1 MGNFLDTPIT
11 EKETEVGEDG
21 KCSYG
26 LSAMQVTGCHCHCR
40 HITSLPSSTS
50 TPSLLL
56 LPAAGLAR
64 ADGGRP
70 HPDALGERRAA
81 QRITIRRLRR
91 PRRRHGRPLLGAPL
105 PKAPDRRAR
114 RGRPQARPRRLRRQG
129 EGGVRVVADGA
140 RQRAAAPAGRGVG
153 AGPERLDLGPVP
165 HLADVDRLRQH
176 GRFARGPRARR
187 RRRAALARPQAVQ
200 PGGEGADRGGGVAR
214 QIQPRQRRPRRLA
227 RPRRLRVQTLRDR
240 RRRPPSRHRL
250 PGGAPR
256 RRASARPRAR
266 VPSIAPAPRAA
277 PAGGLPRR
285 LPARHLPASTPRA
298 TGTAR

>member
-1 MGNFLDTPIT
+1 MLLRAECDARVACP
-11 EKETEVGEDG
+11 DG
-21 KCSYG
+21 
-26 LSAMQVTGCHCHCR
+26 R
-40 HITSLPSSTS
+40 
-50 TPSLLL
+50 
-56 LPAAGLAR
+56 
-64 ADGGRP
+64 RP

-91 PRRRHGRPLLGAPL
+91 ARRRHGRPLLGAPL

-187 RRRAALARPQAVQ
+187 RRGAALARPQAVQ

-227 RPRRLRVQTLRDR
+227 RPRRFRVQALRDR

-256 RRASARPRAR
+256 RRRASARPRAR
-266 VPSIAPAPRAA
+266 VRPIASAPRAA

-285 LPARHLPASTPRA
+285 LPARHLPASTPRSPP
-298 TGTAR
+298 GTAR